1 VLLPDRMNY
10 RRKTFYLVCINKR
23 KQSAAGFRSF
33 GFFLTYW
40 VAEPEALGSKSR
52 AGNVQLIFRLTR
64 SLMGKLKLMNN
75 IKNKK
80 HSSNRSKN
88 IKHLTLGKKRKTAA
102 KIYKNADQRNQA
114 RNSGKLFE
122 DLVALQ
128 ARLRAP
134 GGCPWDREQ
143 THESLRTY
151 LIEEA
156 YEVLD
161 ALESGNAEN
170 FAGELG
176 DLLLQVIFHSGLAA
190 EAGRFDIS
198 DVIER
203 VHDKMVRRHPHVFG
217 TVQAKTSAQVLKNWE
232 QLKAEERRKEK
243 KSSAVSSGKPKLGSS
258 KAPETASILDAVP
271 RTLPAL
277 LEAHQLTRRAANV
290 GFDWQQ
296 VEGIFEKL
304 TEETVEIRKAL
315 AAGDRVQLEEETG
328 DLLFVC
334 VNLARFLGLDAEIT
348 LKKANSK
355 FSRRFRQMEHSA
367 ASSRQTLSTLSP
379 DQLEALWNQA
389 KARERDMK
397 YPPKS

>member
-1 VLLPDRMNY
+1 MRRDR
-10 RRKTFYLVCINKR
+10 
-23 KQSAAGFRSF
+23 
-33 GFFLTYW
+33 
-40 VAEPEALGSKSR
+40 
-52 AGNVQLIFRLTR
+52 
-64 SLMGKLKLMNN
+64 
-75 IKNKK
+75 
-80 HSSNRSKN
+80 
-88 IKHLTLGKKRKTAA
+88 
-102 KIYKNADQRNQA
+102 QRNA
-114 RNSGKLFE
+114 GKLFE
-122 DLVALQ
+122 NLVALQ

-143 THESLRTY
+143 THESLRTF

-203 VHDKMVRRHPHVFG
+203 VHNKMVRRHPHVFG
-217 TVQAKTSAQVLKNWE
+217 TVEAKTSAQVLKNWE
-232 QLKAEERRKEK
+232 QLKAEERRAEEG
-243 KSSAVSSGKPKLGSS
+243 SSLGSGGKVKGAS
-258 KAPETASILDAVP
+258 PKVPETASILDAVP

-290 GFDWQQ
+290 GFDWQK
-296 VEGIFEKL
+296 VEGVFEKL
-304 TEETVEIRKAL
+304 TEETAEIRKAL
-315 AAGDRVQLEEETG
+315 ATGDRAHLEEEAG

-355 FSRRFRQMEHSA
+355 FSRRFRQMERSA
-367 ASSRQTLSTLSP
+367 AAAGQTLSALSP
-379 DQLEALWNQA
+379 DQLEALWNEA
-389 KARERDMK
+389 KAREKDMED
-397 YPPKS
+397 PSKS